1 MSREEPDTIT
11 RERILDEAESLFGQ
25 KGYHG
30 VSIREITRAAKCH
43 VGAVNYHFRS
53 KKNLYLSVFRERWM
67 RRSLKMQQSFRDSL
81 AGREP
86 ITPAEVVRALAQ
98 AFLEGPI
105 SEEERLRHH
114 QLMAREMAKPS
125 EALDMV
131 AEEVMRP
138 FFRELAGMLGPA
150 MPKEIAREGLMLNIL
165 SIFAQVL
172 YFNFARTAVSRITG
186 REYGPEFTAALVEH
200 ISGFTLKGLGGF
212 GGEEAV

>member
-30 VSIREITRAAKCH
+30 VSIREITRAARCH
-43 VGAVNYHFRS
+43 VGAVNYHFGS

-67 RRSLKMQQSFRDSL
+67 RRSLKMQQCFRDSL

-86 ITPAEVVRALAQ
+86 TTPAEVVRALAE
-98 AFLEGPI
+98 AFLEGDI

-125 EALDMV
+125 EAMDMV
-131 AEEVMRP
+131 AEEITRP
-138 FFRELAGMLGPA
+138 FMKELAGMIGPA
-150 MPKEIAREGLMLNIL
+150 MPKEIEQERIMLNIL

-172 YFNFARTAVSRITG
+172 YFNFARSAVSLLTG
-186 REYGPEFTAALVEH
+186 REYGPEFTALLVDH
-200 ISGFTLKGLGGF
+200 ISGFTLKGLGSP
-212 GGEEAV
+212 GEEDAS